1 MEKSFYPPLEPESRY
16 LDCKTDSI
24 LSCGKGIDGPT
35 HPLQVDTE
43 GAVSVL
49 PNAAAYAQAGR
60 LFSVEA
66 TTLLPRIGRFVAFT
80 FENPAA
86 NDQVMYLEQVSA
98 GIFINDVVGVR
109 VNNEET
115 LELTVAQTPQV
126 QDVDETLTPVNNLVG
141 SPKSSTLLVRTV
153 NDFDLGPVHFSAI
166 YPSGELTSDFRG
178 RLILPPGHILLIMVI
193 DRAQNISNALLIATV
208 TWWERPLPKK
218 ERRRRRAHGKETK
231 TVKNGKEERE

>member
-1 MEKSFYPPLEPESRY
+1 MDKNHGRSDRPFAPDSRT
-16 LDCKTDSI
+16 DCI
-24 LSCGKGIDGPT
+24 LVCGQEIDGLSRPV
-35 HPLQVDTE
+35 QVDAE
-43 GAVSVL
+43 GTVSIL
-49 PNAAAYAQAGR
+49 PNAATYAQAGR
-60 LFSVEA
+60 FFAVNSSLV
-66 TTLLPRIGRFVAFT
+66 LPTEGAFIAFT
-80 FENPAA
+80 FENPVD
-86 NDQVMYLEQVSA
+86 NDQAMFLEQVAA
-98 GIFINDVVGVR
+98 GIFVNEVVGTR
-109 VNNEET
+109 VGNEET
-115 LELTVAQTPQV
+115 LELLVAQIPQV
-126 QDVDETLTPVNNLVG
+126 RDVDTTLTPVNNLVG